1 MKQPLSDLIAQI
13 RSVSHNLYPTM
24 VEDLGLEQSLYIFT
38 DELQKNYPAVNI
50 AFHYKFTEGIL
61 PKAYA
66 LAIYRI
72 SKELVTNAAK
82 HSGSM
87 QIDLLLEEDVNGY
100 YIQVKDNGTGFR
112 TQGDDSLL
120 KSPHMGLYTVK
131 RQVAGL
137 SGRMDVQSAPDIGT
151 KFYIYIPKQ
160 EE

>member
-1 MKQPLSDLIAQI
+1 
-13 RSVSHNLYPTM
+13 M

-50 AFHYKFTEGIL
+50 LFHYKFTEGIL

-87 QIDLLLEEDVNGY
+87 QIDLLLVGLEENA
-100 YIQVKDNGTGFR
+100 R
-112 TQGDDSLL
+112 ESLL
-120 KSPHMGLYTVK
+120 FRWHIMRTLSAEIHLILSWLMSCQTIHKNVSP
-131 RQVAGL
+131 
-137 SGRMDVQSAPDIGT
+137 
-151 KFYIYIPKQ
+151 
-160 EE
+160 